1 MAVLIDPLCA
11 IVFAGAGM
19 AAIGTIVATVAPQ
32 YARIMRLARQSLD
45 TL

>member
-1 MAVLIDPLCA
+1 MAALIDPICA

-32 YARIMRLARQSLD
+32 YARIMRLAAQGMD